1 MTDKNEFRKVS
12 GIAHKNNKSE
22 EFNDI
27 MDDYFEELAKYHPK
41 IYVNLMKELHK
52 LGAQTNI
59 ESQEELDKYIKHI
72 HHKGIFVFYLIHSKQ
87 HVQSFQVIVSLHLF
101 LIFLIRMVLIYYV
114 NFGLFV
120 YLNLHC
126 YELHYRIEYGTTL

>member
-12 GIAHKNNKSE
+12 GIAHKNNKIE

-52 LGAQTNI
+52 LQMYMQI
-59 ESQEELDKYIKHI
+59 HKMQIIK
-72 HHKGIFVFYLIHSKQ
+72 
-87 HVQSFQVIVSLHLF
+87 
-101 LIFLIRMVLIYYV
+101 
-114 NFGLFV
+114 
-120 YLNLHC
+120 
-126 YELHYRIEYGTTL
+126 